1 MAGVEE
7 GASAEAEA
15 NANAEANAEAT
26 TRQEAEALANE
37 LPLPTL
43 PTLAHDTLDAS
54 PTHPQERPRFIRTF
68 RQWIHDYFL
77 GDDPGFGLAL
87 IPYCFLSMLLF
98 TRHPSTNF
106 IFDEQEALLANPYVR
121 SIADPHPKFRW
132 VDAFYRDFWGLGPDR
147 SIGSYRPIPD
157 LVWRALWGLGAR
169 EHSPFLHH
177 WVNVL
182 LHGVNGALVC
192 VLAFQLTKR
201 RGTAWLAGACFTASA
216 VLTEAVSG
224 VVGISDV
231 LGATGA
237 ILALMALAMRLPW
250 MGIGVF
256 VATLF
261 GLYSK
266 ESALCCV
273 PLVPLAALLC
283 AQIHHPNEPR
293 RWTRAVFAFVAAGA
307 AFVFYVEARRRA
319 FPAPIPAELGY
330 EANLDKPFGP
340 RLFATILRWYAQPT
354 LPKDPLNNPL
364 VTAEGP
370 YRIAGALRV
379 YFRGLEQLVF
389 PYPLSG
395 DYSAPQEPT
404 PLRLVFPES
413 VLGALAMILPFPIAL
428 WAGIAAFARWTRNKR
443 ELPRLPPGEARFG
456 MAALLI
462 VLGATVPWVTLPLK
476 RALTASGISVGF
488 GLVVLLVTW
497 LSLRTWRAEAPP
509 VLLPSG
515 MPYRDAIPERSDPR
529 PIDLRPVTGAML
541 VWIVVS
547 YFPVSNIPALLP
559 TIRAERFWYFPA
571 IGSSLL
577 IAMGF
582 ATLWRWYP
590 HGAMRKVV
598 LGFILLFFGVQ
609 AICARR
615 HANDYTDD
623 LAFWDATRKAV
634 PRSAKAHLNYSVMKG
649 ARGDL
654 NARLDASRTALE
666 LAPQW
671 PMASVY
677 LGDTLCRL
685 HRAPEAW
692 PHYMR
697 GFDLASNDVNLVAL
711 ALQCLWDE
719 KMLTPESPI
728 RQELEGIKD
737 LHPGSWVA
745 YLANDILEKGEEHN
759 GVDPKYRPRGYNE
772 GPKD

>member
-1 MAGVEE
+1 MDEDAKGTSAAATD
-7 GASAEAEA
+7 GASADAPA
-15 NANAEANAEAT
+15 
-26 TRQEAEALANE
+26 
-37 LPLPTL
+37 PLPAEPAL
-43 PTLAHDTLDAS
+43 PAPASAPPAGVAPSIAPHGVLDAS
-54 PTHPQERPRFIRTF
+54 AETGGHPRFIVTF

-87 IPYCFLSMLLF
+87 VPYCFLSMLLF

-121 SIADPHPKFRW
+121 SIADAQPKFRW
-132 VDAFYRDFWGLGPDR
+132 IDAFHRDFWGLGPER

-169 EHSPFLHH
+169 EQTPFLHH

-182 LHGVNGALVC
+182 FHGMNGALVC
-192 VLAFQLTKR
+192 VIAFQLTRK

-237 ILALMALAMRLPW
+237 LLALLALSLRLPW
-250 MGIGVF
+250 MGIFVF
-256 VATLF
+256 LATLF

-273 PLVPLAALLC
+273 PLVPVTALLC
-283 AQIHHPNEPR
+283 AQIYHPTKPR
-293 RWTRAVFAFVAAGA
+293 RWARAFVALVGSAA
-307 AFVFYVEARRRA
+307 AFVFYVEARRRM
-319 FPAPIPAELGY
+319 FPAPLPAELSFD
-330 EANLDKPFGP
+330 ANSGKPWAP
-340 RLFATILRWYAQPT
+340 RAFAAILRWYAQPN

-364 VTAEGP
+364 VNAHGAL
-370 YRIAGALRV
+370 RLAGALRV
-379 YFRGLEQLVF
+379 YFRGLVQLVF

-395 DYSAPQEPT
+395 DYSAPQEPI
-404 PLRLVFPES
+404 PDGVFSVES
-413 VLGALAMILPFPIAL
+413 ILGGLLMLLPFPLAIWLGVRAYR
-428 WAGIAAFARWTRNKR
+428 RWRR
-443 ELPRLPPGEARFG
+443 EQCANEAVQLGEGPYRGAEHLLPRPHAIDSWPIV
-456 MAALLI
+456 AAACL
-462 VLGATVPWVTLPLK
+462 
-476 RALTASGISVGF
+476 
-488 GLVVLLVTW
+488 
-497 LSLRTWRAEAPP
+497 
-509 VLLPSG
+509 
-515 MPYRDAIPERSDPR
+515 
-529 PIDLRPVTGAML
+529 
-541 VWIVVS
+541 WICVS
-547 YFPVSNIPALLP
+547 YFPVSNIPVLLP
-559 TIRAERFWYFPA
+559 TVRAERFWYFPA

-577 IAMGF
+577 F
-582 ATLWRWYP
+582 ALAFTAVLDRLKP
-590 HGAMRKVV
+590 GALARTV
-598 LGFILLFFGVQ
+598 FIGAILAFFGVQ
-609 AICARR
+609 AVCARR

-654 NARLDASRTALE
+654 EGRRAANAVALG

-671 PMASVY
+671 PMASIY

-692 PHYMR
+692 PHYLR
-697 GFDLASNDVNLVAL
+697 GFELASNDVNLVAL

-719 KMLTPESPI
+719 KMLAEGTEI
-728 RQELEGIKD
+728 RKQLDEMKST
-737 LHPGSWVA
+737 HPGSWVE
-745 YLANDILEKGEEHN
+745 YLGKDILEHGEEHN

>member
-1 MAGVEE
+1 MDGLEE
-7 GASAEAEA
+7 GVAPEAAPEAEAEA
-15 NANAEANAEAT
+15 RADA
-26 TRQEAEALANE
+26 RVEAEALAAE
-37 LPLPTL
+37 LPAPA
-43 PTLAHDTLDAS
+43 PPAHHSLDAS
-54 PTHPQERPRFIRTF
+54 PTHLSPRPRFIRGL

-87 IPYCFLSMLLF
+87 VPYCFLSMLLF

-132 VDAFYRDFWGLGPDR
+132 IDAFYRDFWGLGPDR

-169 EHSPFLHH
+169 EQTPFLHH

-237 ILALMALAMRLPW
+237 ILALMALASRMPW

-256 VATLF
+256 LATLF

-273 PLVPLAALLC
+273 PLVPVAALLC
-283 AQIHHPNEPR
+283 AQIHHPEQPR
-293 RWTRAVFAFVAAGA
+293 RWTRAALALAASAA
-307 AFVFYVEARRRA
+307 AFIFYVEARRRA

-330 EANLDKPFGP
+330 EVNLDKPLGH
-340 RLFATILRWYAQPT
+340 RVFATVLRWYAQPT

-395 DYSAPQEPT
+395 DYSAPQEPA
-404 PLRLVFPES
+404 PLKLVFPES
-413 VLGALAMILPFPIAL
+413 VLGTLALVLPFPIAL
-428 WAGIAAFARWTRNKR
+428 WTFIAAYLRWRGDKR
-443 ELPRLPPGEARFG
+443 EPARLPPGEARFG
-456 MAALLI
+456 LGALLL
-462 VLGATVPWVTLPLK
+462 VVGATLPWVTLPTR
-476 RALTASGISVGF
+476 RAAMVAGVSVLA
-488 GLVVLLVTW
+488 GLAVVVGAW
-497 LSLRTWRAEAPP
+497 LRRRAWRAEAPP
-509 VLLPSG
+509 IVLPTGL
-515 MPYRDAIPERSDPR
+515 PYRDALPERSDAR
-529 PIDLRPVTGAML
+529 PIDLRPVAGAAL
-541 VWIVVS
+541 LWIVVS
-547 YFPVSNIPALLP
+547 YFPVSNIPVLLP

-577 IAMGF
+577 LAMGF
-582 ATLWRWYP
+582 AAILRWYP
-590 HGAMRKVV
+590 PGTGMRKAVV
-598 LGFILLFFGVQ
+598 GFILLFFGVQ
-609 AICARR
+609 AVCARR

-623 LAFWDATRKAV
+623 LTFWDATRKAV

-671 PMASVY
+671 PMASIY

-692 PHYMR
+692 PHYVR

-719 KMLTPESPI
+719 KMLTPESPL

-737 LHPGSWVA
+737 LHAGSWVQ

>member
-1 MAGVEE
+1 MTEEADADPPIVKLALAEPPPSDPQASDAQAPDVQSE
-7 GASAEAEA
+7 GAGAPEDARPPGPAYPSGPPPA
-15 NANAEANAEAT
+15 
-26 TRQEAEALANE
+26 
-37 LPLPTL
+37 
-43 PTLAHDTLDAS
+43 LDAGAES
-54 PTHPQERPRFIRTF
+54 GEHPKFIVTF

-87 IPYCFLSMLLF
+87 VPYCFLSMLLF

-169 EHSPFLHH
+169 EQTPFLHH
-177 WVNVL
+177 WINVL
-182 LHGVNGALVC
+182 LHGMNGAIVC
-192 VLAFQLTKR
+192 VIAFQLTKR

-237 ILALMALAMRLPW
+237 LLALSALSLRMPW
-250 MGIGVF
+250 MTVGVF
-256 VATLF
+256 LATLF

-273 PLVPLAALLC
+273 PLVPATALLC
-283 AQIHHPNEPR
+283 AQIYHPDKPR
-293 RWTRAVFAFVAAGA
+293 RWARAALALVASGA
-307 AFVFYVEARRRA
+307 AFLIYVEARRRM
-319 FPAPIPAELGY
+319 FPAPIPPELSID
-330 EANLDKPFGP
+330 ANAGKPWAP
-340 RLFATILRWYAQPT
+340 RAFAAVLRWYAQPS

-364 VTAEGP
+364 VNTHGGL
-370 YRIAGALRV
+370 RVAGALRV
-379 YFRGLEQLVF
+379 YLRGLEQLVF

-395 DYSAPQEPT
+395 DYSAPQEPAPT
-404 PLRLVFPES
+404 HVIFPES
-413 VLGALAMILPFPIAL
+413 ILGGLLMVLPFPLAAWLGVRSYRRWRREQTATVVVSSGEGPYRGAAHELPLAPTIDL
-428 WAGIAAFARWTRNKR
+428 WPVIAAAC
-443 ELPRLPPGEARFG
+443 L
-456 MAALLI
+456 
-462 VLGATVPWVTLPLK
+462 
-476 RALTASGISVGF
+476 
-488 GLVVLLVTW
+488 
-497 LSLRTWRAEAPP
+497 
-509 VLLPSG
+509 
-515 MPYRDAIPERSDPR
+515 
-529 PIDLRPVTGAML
+529 
-541 VWIVVS
+541 WIAVS
-547 YFPVSNIPALLP
+547 YFPVSNIPVLLP
-559 TIRAERFWYFPA
+559 TVRAERFWYFPA
-571 IGSSLL
+571 IGSSLVFA
-577 IAMGF
+577 IAF
-582 ATLWRWYP
+582 TALLSRL
-590 HGAMRKVV
+590 KVGSLARTV
-598 LGFILLFFGVQ
+598 AIGGILVFFGIQ

-623 LAFWDATRKAV
+623 LTFWDATRKAV

-654 NARLDASRTALE
+654 EGRRAANEVALE

-671 PMASVY
+671 PMASIY

-692 PHYMR
+692 PHYVV
-697 GFDLASNDVNLVAL
+697 GFDLAPNDVNLVAL
-711 ALQCLWDE
+711 AMQCLWDE
-719 KMLTPESPI
+719 KMLVPESPI
-728 RQELEGIKD
+728 RKELDDIKSN
-737 LHPGSWVA
+737 HPGSWVE
-745 YLANDILEKGEEHN
+745 YLGRDILEHGEEHN

>member
-1 MAGVEE
+1 M
-7 GASAEAEA
+7 SADDAERDA
-15 NANAEANAEAT
+15 NAGAGPGPSFPAADAVP
-26 TRQEAEALANE
+26 APAPAA
-37 LPLPTL
+37 PP
-43 PTLAHDTLDAS
+43 PAGALDAGAV
-54 PTHPQERPRFIRTF
+54 PGLQPRFTRSV
-68 RQWIHDYFL
+68 RQWLEDYFL
-77 GDDPGFGLAL
+77 GDDPSFGLAL
-87 IPYCFLSMLLF
+87 VPYCFLSMLLF
-98 TRHPSTNF
+98 TRHPRTNF

-169 EHSPFLHH
+169 EQTPFLHH

-192 VLAFQLTKR
+192 ILAFQLTKR
-201 RGTAWLAGACFTASA
+201 RGTAWLAGAAFTASA

-237 ILALMALAMRLPW
+237 ILALMALASRMPW
-250 MGIGVF
+250 MAIGVF

-273 PLVPLAALLC
+273 PLVPVFALLC
-283 AQIHHPNEPR
+283 AQLHHPNEPR
-293 RWTRAVFAFVAAGA
+293 RWTRGLLALAASAA

-319 FPAPIPAELGY
+319 FPAPMPSELGI
-330 EANLDKPFGP
+330 EANADKPFAP
-340 RLFATILRWYAQPT
+340 RAFAAILRWYAQPT

-413 VLGALAMILPFPIAL
+413 VLGVLALVLPFPIAA
-428 WAGIAAFARWTRNKR
+428 WTGIAAYRRWARVKR
-443 ELPRLPPGEARFG
+443 EPLRLPPGEARMG
-456 MAALLI
+456 IGALLMAVGA
-462 VLGATVPWVTLPLK
+462 VLPFATLPLK
-476 RALTASGISVGF
+476 WA
-488 GLVVLLVTW
+488 LVVAGSSVTLGALFLVTAW
-497 LSLRTWRAEAPP
+497 LSRREWRAEAPP
-509 VLLPSG
+509 AAVDPANG
-515 MPYRDAIPERSDPR
+515 MPCRDTFPERNSPA
-529 PIDLRPVTGAML
+529 PLDLRPVAGVSL
-541 VWIVVS
+541 LWIVVS
-547 YFPVSNIPALLP
+547 YFPVSNIPVLLP

-577 IAMGF
+577 LAMAF
-582 ATLWRWYP
+582 AALLRRYP
-590 HGAMRKVV
+590 NGSGMRKAVIGAV
-598 LGFILLFFGVQ
+598 LVFFGIQ
-609 AICARR
+609 AASARR

-623 LAFWDATRKAV
+623 LTFWDATRKAV

-671 PMASVY
+671 PMASIY

-692 PHYMR
+692 PHYAR

-719 KMLTPESPI
+719 NMLAPDSAI
-728 RQELEGIKD
+728 RGELEGLKD
-737 LHPGSWVA
+737 QHPGSWVQ
-745 YLANDILEKGEEHN
+745 YLANDILDKGEEHK

>member
-1 MAGVEE
+1 MSEE
-7 GASAEAEA
+7 VKATGAEADAGAADAVEPSAVEA
-15 NANAEANAEAT
+15 PERVATPSEAP
-26 TRQEAEALANE
+26 LA
-37 LPLPTL
+37 P
-43 PTLAHDTLDAS
+43 AHPSHAPQGVLDAS
-54 PTHPQERPRFIRTF
+54 ADTGAHPRFIITF
-68 RQWIHDYFL
+68 RQWVHDYFL
-77 GDDPGFGLAL
+77 GDDPTFGLAL
-87 IPYCFLSMLLF
+87 VPYCFLSMLLF

-121 SIADPHPKFRW
+121 SIADPQPKFRW
-132 VDAFYRDFWGLGPDR
+132 IDAFYRDFWGLGPDR

-169 EHSPFLHH
+169 EQTPFLHH

-182 LHGVNGALVC
+182 FHGMNGALVC
-192 VLAFQLTKR
+192 VIAFQLTRK

-237 ILALMALAMRLPW
+237 LLALLALSLRLPW

-256 VATLF
+256 LATLF

-273 PLVPLAALLC
+273 PLVPVTALLC
-283 AQIHHPNEPR
+283 AQIYHPDKPR
-293 RWTRAVFAFVAAGA
+293 RWARGVVALIASGA
-307 AFVFYVEARRRA
+307 AFVFYVEARRRM
-319 FPAPIPAELGY
+319 FPAPMPAELSFA
-330 EANLDKPFGP
+330 ANVDKPWAP
-340 RLFATILRWYAQPT
+340 RAFAAMLRWYAQPN

-364 VTAEGP
+364 VNAHGAL
-370 YRIAGALRV
+370 RVAGALRV
-379 YFRGLEQLVF
+379 YFRGLVQLVF

-395 DYSAPQEPT
+395 DYSAPQEPI
-404 PLRLVFPES
+404 PDGVFFPES
-413 VLGALAMILPFPIAL
+413 IVGGLLMVLPFPLAV
-428 WAGIAAFARWTRNKR
+428 W
-443 ELPRLPPGEARFG
+443 
-456 MAALLI
+456 
-462 VLGATVPWVTLPLK
+462 LGVRAYRAWK
-476 RALTASGISVGF
+476 RAREQGTTGRIDTWPIVGAAC
-488 GLVVLLVTW
+488 L
-497 LSLRTWRAEAPP
+497 
-509 VLLPSG
+509 
-515 MPYRDAIPERSDPR
+515 
-529 PIDLRPVTGAML
+529 
-541 VWIVVS
+541 WICVS

-559 TIRAERFWYFPA
+559 TVRAERFWYFPA

-577 IAMGF
+577 LALAFSAVLDRLKPG
-582 ATLWRWYP
+582 ALARTLFVW
-590 HGAMRKVV
+590 
-598 LGFILLFFGVQ
+598 LILSFFLIQG
-609 AICARR
+609 ICARR

-654 NARLDASRTALE
+654 EGRRAANAVALE

-671 PMASVY
+671 PMASIY

-692 PHYMR
+692 PHYLR
-697 GFDLASNDVNLVAL
+697 GFELAANDVNLVAL

-719 KMLTPESPI
+719 KMLAEDSEI
-728 RQELEGIKD
+728 RKQLDEMKSN
-737 LHPGSWVA
+737 HPGSWVE
-745 YLANDILEKGEEHN
+745 YLAKDILEHGEEHN

>member
-1 MAGVEE
+1 MDEDVKGSAEAD
-7 GASAEAEA
+7 ASAEAPAEMPARAEVPAPVEA
-15 NANAEANAEAT
+15 PAPA
-26 TRQEAEALANE
+26 E
-37 LPLPTL
+37 LPTP
-43 PTLAHDTLDAS
+43 PIPSVHPHGVLDAS
-54 PTHPQERPRFIRTF
+54 AESGAHPRFIVTF
-68 RQWIHDYFL
+68 RQWLHDYFL

-87 IPYCFLSMLLF
+87 VPYCFLSMLLF

-121 SIADPHPKFRW
+121 SIADPQPKFRW
-132 VDAFYRDFWGLGPDR
+132 IDAFHRDFWGLGPER

-169 EHSPFLHH
+169 EQTPFLHH

-182 LHGVNGALVC
+182 LHGMNGALVC
-192 VLAFQLTKR
+192 VIAFQLTRK

-237 ILALMALAMRLPW
+237 LLALLALSLRLPW

-256 VATLF
+256 LATLF

-273 PLVPLAALLC
+273 PLVPATALLC
-283 AQIHHPNEPR
+283 AQIYHPTKPR
-293 RWTRAVFAFVAAGA
+293 RWARGGVALIASA
-307 AFVFYVEARRRA
+307 SAFVFYVEARRRM
-319 FPAPIPAELGY
+319 FPAPLPAELSFD
-330 EANLDKPFGP
+330 ANSGKAWAP
-340 RLFATILRWYAQPT
+340 RTFAAILRWYAQPS

-364 VTAEGP
+364 VSAHGP
-370 YRIAGALRV
+370 LRVAGALRV
-379 YFRGLEQLVF
+379 YFRGLVQLVF

-395 DYSAPQEPT
+395 DYSAPQEPI
-404 PLRLVFPES
+404 PDGVFFPES
-413 VLGALAMILPFPIAL
+413 ILGALLMLLPFPLAVWL
-428 WAGIAAFARWTRNKR
+428 GVRAYRRWKR
-443 ELPRLPPGEARFG
+443 EQGTTEMLQ
-456 MAALLI
+456 
-462 VLGATVPWVTLPLK
+462 LGD
-476 RALTASGISVGF
+476 G
-488 GLVVLLVTW
+488 
-497 LSLRTWRAEAPP
+497 
-509 VLLPSG
+509 
-515 MPYRDAIPERSDPR
+515 PYRGAAHALPMQRAIDTW
-529 PIDLRPVTGAML
+529 PIVAAACL
-541 VWIVVS
+541 WICVS
-547 YFPVSNIPALLP
+547 YFPVSNIPVLLP
-559 TIRAERFWYFPA
+559 TVRAERFWYFPA

-577 IAMGF
+577 LALAFSAVLARLKPGSLARTGF
-582 ATLWRWYP
+582 
-590 HGAMRKVV
+590 V
-598 LGFILLFFGVQ
+598 GFILLFFGIQGV
-609 AICARR
+609 CARR

-654 NARLDASRTALE
+654 EGRRAANAIALE

-692 PHYMR
+692 PHYLR
-697 GFDLASNDVNLVAL
+697 GFELAPNDVNLVAL
-711 ALQCLWDE
+711 AMQCLWDE
-719 KMLTPESPI
+719 KMLVEGSDI
-728 RQELEGIKD
+728 RKQLDDMKSN
-737 LHPGSWVA
+737 HPGSWVE
-745 YLANDILEKGEEHN
+745 YLGRDVLEHGEEHN